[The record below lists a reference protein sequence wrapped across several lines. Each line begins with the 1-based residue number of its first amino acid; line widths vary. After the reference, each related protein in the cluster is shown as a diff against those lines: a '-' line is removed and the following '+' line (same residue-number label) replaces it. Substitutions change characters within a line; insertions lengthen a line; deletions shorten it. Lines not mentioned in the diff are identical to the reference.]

1 MTNATDNL
9 SNTMEKIIFF
19 DGKCSFCSRTVIFLL
34 DRTSGS
40 PFKFASLQSQ
50 AATSLVPEHAVSS
63 DSNLAPKTVVFYRH
77 ESPLIRSEAVEAI
90 MIDLGGFYK
99 IVAKLGK
106 VIPLIL
112 KNAIY
117 DFIAKNRYAWFGK
130 TESCYLPPE
139 SQKNLFLD

>member
-19 DGKCSFCSRTVIFLL
+19 DGKCGLCSRTVIFLL

-50 AATSLVPEHAVSS
+50 AATSLVPEHAISS
-63 DSNLAPKTVVFYRH
+63 NSNLAPKTIVFYSH
-77 ESPLIRSEAVEAI
+77 ESTLSRFEAIEAI

-99 IVAKLGK
+99 IVAGLGK
-106 VIPLIL
+106 IIPLIL
-112 KNAIY
+112 KNSIY
-117 DFIAKNRYAWFGK
+117 DFIAKNRY
-130 TESCYLPPE
+130 PE
-139 SQKNLFLD
+139 SKNIDLCPPQRVRSPWE